1 MVLGLGA
8 LHLVRRDRDSIT
20 FDENEVGRKT
30 TRGRLAV
37 LPVDPDDE
45 LRRIRGAHLLL
56 PEGLDCRAN
65 GETDEVREAGLGGRH
80 EVYAN
85 GFGFCGVRC
94 TNDRSLISHGFK
106 TFPESCSC

>member
-1 MVLGLGA
+1 VLGLGA
-8 LHLVRRDRDSIT
+8 LHLVRRDRDPIT
-20 FDENEVGRKT
+20 FDENEVGRET

-56 PEGLDCRAN
+56 PEGLDCRAS

-85 GFGFCGVRC
+85 GSGFFGVRC
-94 TNDRSLISHGFK
+94 ASDRSLIRHGFE